1 MSGMGVKRAHGLIQR
16 FKCHEKAIKH
26 LRYSAGSVP
35 PQYEANFKRAIWA
48 FKFQRVY
55 DPSTEDI
62 VHLSGIPHD
71 LSDDLD
77 FLGPWLPQDV
87 AKGIAL
93 GNIDP
98 LTKEPFQ
105 AKPECIA
112 PAVEKVYPPRE
123 SILPSNGRKRMDLPV
138 QKNILTNY
146 FCLASLEA
154 KRKFRA
160 PKITP
165 KQHILDESSL
175 PSTRIEDSSA
185 PDSVEDT
192 NLPTNHSQ
200 ASQSSSEQL
209 YSQPSPDVSA
219 ASQCSC
225 ERFSCE
231 DPSDN
236 SANISSQC
244 SSLDGNIYPPPE
256 DTCIEDKKVFVFH
269 HFII

>member
-1 MSGMGVKRAHGLIQR
+1 
-16 FKCHEKAIKH
+16 
-26 LRYSAGSVP
+26 
-35 PQYEANFKRAIWA
+35 
-48 FKFQRVY
+48 
-55 DPSTEDI
+55 
-62 VHLSGIPHD
+62 
-71 LSDDLD
+71 
-77 FLGPWLPQDV
+77 
-87 AKGIAL
+87 
-93 GNIDP
+93 
-98 LTKEPFQ
+98 
-105 AKPECIA
+105 
-112 PAVEKVYPPRE
+112 
-123 SILPSNGRKRMDLPV
+123 
-138 QKNILTNY
+138 
-146 FCLASLEA
+146 
-154 KRKFRA
+154 
-160 PKITP
+160 
-165 KQHILDESSL
+165 L